1 MKRIM
6 LFLFLFV
13 TFLNVKSQDLM
24 NLKPTSFVNDYE
36 NIFTPE
42 QKADLIQ
49 ILSDYEKKTSIEMV
63 IATSADF
70 EFAYKDDLA
79 NKWKV
84 GKKGL
89 DNGIL
94 IILSKTQRHC
104 SFRTGY
110 GLEEFI
116 PDATSKT
123 LMHRIFPE
131 TLSKGDFYN
140 GMKQLVLATQKEIGT
155 EGYDFLVK
163 NKKLKELKQS
173 EDFKSVLMTILY
185 IFLFL
190 IVLSGIIYIFI
201 LQYRKKKEFIEL
213 KSKISLL
220 IKNINEFKNKFVKSN
235 RFSKEIEDIYNNIVI
250 LTNKLVTEDTRL
262 KMQYIYNQM
271 LDYNATLNSID
282 RSIEFIT
289 KSKSELEKYLQ
300 DNYPYC
306 EKYLKVELNNL
317 ISSINTD
324 ELDGTFDKKRMNK
337 LIGIQ
342 NILDN
347 KLKGFLSKTVK
358 INNIVVDNDN
368 LNKKIDEL
376 KTLYSEYLKK
386 KTILSSVKI
395 GKRYTALVNIDF
407 YHDGYLSKITNSMI
421 DSFSSLKS
429 GDYDSAM
436 NYYGNYITTI
446 SVVNSALSSVDTLFN
461 SYNKSAKYLKSNE
474 SKLNSLSSDI
484 DENINKSGVSYSRKS
499 KYEDIK
505 SDITKYKNTIGIDII
520 LASELLTTCINDLSD
535 LLSKI
540 KSDISSHNYNSSSY
554 SSSYVSSSYDSSSSS
569 SSYSSSSSSYDGG
582 GGSFGGGGSDSNF

>member
-1 MKRIM
+1 MQ
-6 LFLFLFV
+6 V
-13 TFLNVKSQDLM
+13 YQ
-24 NLKPTSFVNDYE
+24 
-36 NIFTPE
+36 NI
-42 QKADLIQ
+42 QYSLI
-49 ILSDYEKKTSIEMV
+49 
-63 IATSADF
+63 F
-70 EFAYKDDLA
+70 
-79 NKWKV
+79 
-84 GKKGL
+84 
-89 DNGIL
+89 
-94 IILSKTQRHC
+94 
-104 SFRTGY
+104 
-110 GLEEFI
+110 
-116 PDATSKT
+116 
-123 LMHRIFPE
+123 
-131 TLSKGDFYN
+131 
-140 GMKQLVLATQKEIGT
+140 
-155 EGYDFLVK
+155 
-163 NKKLKELKQS
+163 
-173 EDFKSVLMTILY
+173 
-185 IFLFL
+185 
-190 IVLSGIIYIFI
+190 
-201 LQYRKKKEFIEL
+201 
-213 KSKISLL
+213 
-220 IKNINEFKNKFVKSN
+220 
-235 RFSKEIEDIYNNIVI
+235 
-250 LTNKLVTEDTRL
+250 
-262 KMQYIYNQM
+262 
-271 LDYNATLNSID
+271 
-282 RSIEFIT
+282 
-289 KSKSELEKYLQ
+289 
-300 DNYPYC
+300 
-306 EKYLKVELNNL
+306 
-317 ISSINTD
+317 
-324 ELDGTFDKKRMNK
+324 
-337 LIGIQ
+337 